1 MKSNKIYK
9 GLFLSGCL
17 AVMSMTT
24 SCEDFLT
31 IHPSGQITEEEFWED
46 KTDLQSVLAGCY
58 KQFCDK
64 EMVSRY
70 VVWGEGRSDNFD
82 LKREGWTDMK
92 DIINANLEDKN
103 SLFKWGSYYTAI
115 NYCNKVLT
123 FGPEVVK
130 RDPSFSESDWL
141 PIKAEATA
149 LRALAYFYLVRT
161 YRDVPYITISVN
173 TDEEAMAQ
181 RVRQTASQEVLTSL
195 ITDLEEVKDDAM
207 NNYGNSVYN
216 KGRITKNAIYTLL
229 ADIYL
234 WRAAKNAPAD
244 SVAKYPDETGAYAS
258 QSAADYHKVIEYSDY
273 VINKII
279 EDNRNNGN
287 WTGGIGGSSGST
299 FPLIQINLG
308 SSDMFSSTKYNSI
321 FGTKNSTE
329 SIFELQF
336 DGSKNKNSA
345 LNSYSGYTGLYGQPS
360 SLGALGGT
368 VSTGYFQGS
377 AIVQA
382 ADASQDPTDHVY
394 SKTDTRLWESVCYMS
409 TSQKEFPILKYLAQT
424 VRLLQSTKNK
434 GEIESAGYVVRTG
447 DLDAN
452 WIFYRVSDV
461 MLMKA
466 EAISQL
472 YPSDANNL
480 EEGFILANAIYERSN
495 PGIKDEQKLKFADYN
510 TGEKLYDFVMRE
522 RQREFFAEGKRWFD
536 LVRMAHT
543 KGDAKTI
550 LDLLVKKYSSN
561 QAAIKAKLSS
571 MDALY
576 SPVHRDEIKVNPNL
590 VQNPAWK
597 KNDASERN

>member
-58 KQFCDK
+58 KQFCSQD
-64 EMVSRY
+64 MVSRY
-70 VVWGEGRSDNFD
+70 IVWGEGRSDNFD
-82 LKREGWTDMK
+82 LKIEGWTDMK

-103 SLFKWGSYYTAI
+103 SLFQWGSYYKAI
-115 NYCNKVLT
+115 NYCNKVLA

-161 YRDVPYITISVN
+161 YRDVPYITTSVN

-181 RVRQTASQEVLTSL
+181 RVRQTASQDILTSM
-195 ITDLEEVKDDAM
+195 IADLEEVKDDAM
-207 NNYGNSVYN
+207 YNYGNSVYN

-244 SVAKYPDETGAYAS
+244 SVAKYPDETGVYTS

-273 VINKII
+273 VIDKII

-287 WTGGIGGSSGST
+287 WTGGMGGSSNST

-308 SSDMFSSTKYNSI
+308 SSDYFYSTKYNSI
-321 FGTKNSTE
+321 FGIKNSTE

-336 DGSKNKNSA
+336 DGSKNVNTS
-345 LNSYSGYTGLYGQPS
+345 LNKYKDNVGLYGAGLQVG
-360 SLGALGGT
+360 LTGI

-377 AIVQA
+377 TIFQA
-382 ADASQDPTDHVY
+382 ADASQDPKDHVY
-394 SKTDTRLWESVCYMS
+394 SKTDTRLWESICYIS
-409 TSQKEFPILKYLAQT
+409 TSQKEFPILKYLGQS
-424 VRLLQSTKNK
+424 VRLIQSSKNK
-434 GEIESAGYVVRTG
+434 GEIEGVSQYEVRMG
-447 DLDAN
+447 DVDAN

-472 YPSDANNL
+472 YPNDAKNL

-495 PGIKDEQKLKFADYN
+495 PGMKDEQKLKFADYN
-510 TGEKLYDFVMRE
+510 TGDKLYDFVMRE

-536 LVRMAHT
+536 LVRMAHI
-543 KGDAKTI
+543 KGDPKTI

>member
-58 KQFCDK
+58 KQFCDVD
-64 EMVSRY
+64 MVTRY

-82 LKREGWTDMK
+82 LKKEGWTDMK

-103 SLFKWGSYYTAI
+103 SLFKWGAYYKAI
-115 NYCNKVLT
+115 NYCNKVLA

-149 LRALAYFYLVRT
+149 LRSLAYFYLVRA
-161 YRDVPYITISVN
+161 YRDVPYVTISVN

-195 ITDLEEVKDDAM
+195 IEDLEEVKDDAM
-207 NNYGNSVYN
+207 TNYGNSVYN
-216 KGRITKNAIYTLL
+216 KGRITKNAVYTLL

-244 SVAKYPDETGAYAS
+244 SVAKYPDEAGLYAS

-299 FPLIQINLG
+299 FPLIPIYLG

-345 LNSYSGYTGLYGQPS
+345 LNSYSDYTGLYGQPS
-360 SLGALGGT
+360 ASGTGGT

-377 AIVQA
+377 SIVQA
-382 ADASQDPTDHVY
+382 ADASQDPKDHVY
-394 SKTDTRLWESVCYMS
+394 SKTDTRQWESICYMS
-409 TSQKEFPILKYLAQT
+409 ASQKEFPILKYLAQS
-424 VRLLQSTKNK
+424 VSLQQSTKNK
-434 GEIESAGYVVRTG
+434 GEIESALYVVRMG

-452 WIFYRVSDV
+452 WIFYRVSDA

-472 YPSDANNL
+472 YPNDASNL
-480 EEGFILANAIYERSN
+480 EEGFILANAVYERSN

-543 KGDAKTI
+543 KGSPKTI

>member
-1 MKSNKIYK
+1 
-9 GLFLSGCL
+9 
-17 AVMSMTT
+17 
-24 SCEDFLT
+24 
-31 IHPSGQITEEEFWED
+31 
-46 KTDLQSVLAGCY
+46 
-58 KQFCDK
+58 
-64 EMVSRY
+64 MVSRY

-244 SVAKYPDETGAYAS
+244 SVAKYPDETGVYTS

-345 LNSYSGYTGLYGQPS
+345 LNSYSDYTGLYGQPS
-360 SLGALGGT
+360 SLGAEGGT

-409 TSQKEFPILKYLAQT
+409 TSQKEFPILKYLAQN
-424 VRLLQSTKNK
+424 VRLVQSTKNK

-472 YPSDANNL
+472 YPSDASNL
-480 EEGFILANAIYERSN
+480 EEGFILANAVYERSN